1 MSTVAVKESRAAIE
15 AIDLCKQFKTPIVAE
30 GKFAG
35 IRSLFSRKYT
45 VKEAVQDIGFTV
57 EKGDFVGYI
66 GPNGAGKS
74 TTIKMLTGI
83 LHPSSG
89 SVKLAG
95 IDPHRDRTKCASK
108 LGVVFGQRSQLWWD
122 LPVKDSYDI
131 LAHMYGVED
140 QDKRRRLAQ
149 FDELLAL
156 GEFWDTPVR
165 KLSLGQRMRA
175 DIAAAMLHD
184 PELLFLDEPT
194 IGLDVNAKRNI
205 RGFLKTLNEEFGKT
219 ILLTTHD
226 MDDIEQLCRRV
237 MVIGGGQLTYDGTIE
252 GLRREIGLPT
262 EIKVTYRDGYV
273 LPDSLNAEDATGD
286 TDGVN
291 GMGKR
296 TRTAGTAKMPVS
308 EMTMQPV
315 SGTADLLH
323 PALPRMQI
331 VSRSERMLTV
341 EVNRQEVRTMDV
353 LRELGRWGEI
363 DDVEMREPDF
373 EEIIRRVYG

>member
-1 MSTVAVKESRAAIE
+1 MSVIAESKVAIE
-15 AIDLCKQFKTPIVAE
+15 AVGLCKQFKTPVVAE
-30 GKFAG
+30 GRFAG
-35 IRSLFSRKYT
+35 IRSLFSRRYI

-95 IDPHRDRTKCASK
+95 IDPHRDRTRCASR

-140 QDKRRRLAQ
+140 EDKRRRLAQ
-149 FDELLAL
+149 FDELLSL

-262 EIKVTYRDGYV
+262 EIKVTYQSGYE
-273 LPDSLNAEDATGD
+273 LPDERNAEDAAQD
-286 TDGVN
+286 PTDLSIRVDE
-291 GMGKR
+291 
-296 TRTAGTAKMPVS
+296 AGPADAAGGNSPS
-308 EMTMQPV
+308 LPSA
-315 SGTADLLH
+315 SGFAGQ
-323 PALPRMQI
+323 ARLPRMRI
-331 VSRSERMLTV
+331 LSRGERTLTV
-341 EVNRQEVRTMDV
+341 EVNRQEVRTMDA

>member
-1 MSTVAVKESRAAIE
+1 MSIIAENKAAIE
-15 AIDLCKQFKTPIVAE
+15 AVGLCKQFKTPMVAE
-30 GKFAG
+30 GRFAG
-35 IRSLFSRKYT
+35 IRSLFSRRYI

-95 IDPHRDRTKCASK
+95 IDPHRDRTRCAAR

-140 QDKRRRLAQ
+140 ADKRRRLAQ

-262 EIKVTYRDGYV
+262 EIKVTYQNGYE
-273 LPDSLNAEDATGD
+273 LPEGLAEA
-286 TDGVN
+286 
-291 GMGKR
+291 GK
-296 TRTAGTAKMPVS
+296 AKEAAERFGRIETS
-308 EMTMQPV
+308 A
-315 SGTADLLH
+315 TADGIAGKSQAFSSI
-323 PALPRMQI
+323 PGAIGQAEFPRMRI
-331 VSRSERMLTV
+331 VSRGECTLTV
-341 EVNRQEVRTMDV
+341 EVNRQEVRTMDA